1 MRMGDARFARA
12 AWSLALL
19 TIAALSQAPTLR
31 IAIADD
37 WRTYHNDRYGTTIDY
52 PSLFKPGPPPEA
64 DDGLKFTSPDGAE
77 FSVFASYNAL
87 GFDLAGLQDFIKENL
102 AAGAVISYRAKGD
115 DWFVISGTQG
125 GDRIFYERHLLSHG
139 DEMTE
144 GFVMSYPANLKQ
156 KYDPIVARMS
166 KSLHPGKGFQTPDAR

>member
-1 MRMGDARFARA
+1 MGDARFARA

-64 DDGLKFTSPDGAE
+64 DDGLKFTSADGAE

-87 GFDLAGLQDFIKENL
+87 GFDLAEFQDFIVKDP
-102 AAGAVISYRAKGD
+102 ASDTVITYRA
-115 DWFVISGTQG
+115 
-125 GDRIFYERHLLSHG
+125 H
-139 DEMTE
+139 
-144 GFVMSYPANLKQ
+144 
-156 KYDPIVARMS
+156 
-166 KSLHPGKGFQTPDAR
+166 

>member
-1 MRMGDARFARA
+1 MPRA
-12 AWSLALL
+12 QFGL
-19 TIAALSQAPTLR
+19 AALSLTILMVAAVTQVPAPPAAL
-31 IAIADD
+31 ADD

-64 DDGLKFTSPDGAE
+64 DDGLKFASADGAE

-166 KSLHPGKGFQTPDAR
+166 KSFHPGKGFQTPDAR